1 MSSKWQF
8 PSVLLLTLSGVL
20 EVQCTVYSVQCT
32 VYSVHTVPAYGG
44 ITSWVHWAVL
54 SYLLVLLCVYMCACV
69 LCVCVLVCAV
79 CACVYVRTCT
89 CTPPPSVL
97 TCDPLSTQVQGSGTP
112 NPYRLYPLTGSK
124 IPVNGT
130 YAPIITM
137 YNPHPTPLQVCMCT
151 CVRVYVVCN
160 RMHVIHTVEPP
171 NEGHFGDNINSANLF
186 FVERFSTLGGSEC
199 IVGVILG
206 L

>member
-1 MSSKWQF
+1 MVALLAGFTGQF
-8 PSVLLLTLSGVL
+8 CHISWCYCV
-20 EVQCTVYSVQCT
+20 CT
-32 VYSVHTVPAYGG
+32 
-44 ITSWVHWAVL
+44 
-54 SYLLVLLCVYMCACV
+54 CVCM
-69 LCVCVLVCAV
+69 CVCVLVCAV

-151 CVRVYVVCN
+151 CVHQCCGHYRGIAINYHCNYLGIKALRLPLPLRISTKVINYHCNYISTIAITIINYRFILGCLPRLLHPAKMSYVV
-160 RMHVIHTVEPP
+160 I
-171 NEGHFGDNINSANLF
+171 
-186 FVERFSTLGGSEC
+186 
-199 IVGVILG
+199 
-206 L
+206 